1 MRRPPRGRA
10 RVGQAVGK
18 AKHPDHAPT
27 AAIPH
32 DVPTARPVFVDPS
45 GKRRHRQRLLVSLLG
60 LLLVLAV
67 VAIWVSQLTGP
78 AGPPPGRAPCPSAAS
93 AAGSGACG

>member
-18 AKHPDHAPT
+18 AKHPDHAHT
-27 AAIPH
+27 AAIPQ
-32 DVPTARPVFVDPS
+32 DVPLTRPVFVDPS
-45 GKRRHRQRLLVSLLG
+45 GRRRHRQRLLVCLVG

-67 VAIWVSQLTGP
+67 VAIWVSQLSGP
-78 AGPPPGRAPCPSAAS
+78 AGPPPGRAPCPSASS
-93 AAGSGACG
+93 AGACGP